1 MRSYVQNFRVVL
13 IGGISAL
20 AVTACA
26 PSYQMSADA
35 QSMQAGY
42 GYSQSAYGYETSQ
55 TTSSA
60 YSSRYGGELRGSCDI
75 VVQTCGMM
83 MVVPVYPVF
92 QVTTAPY
99 EPEVKIVEVE
109 VPVEV
114 PVEIPVYIQPEP
126 PIVEP
131 PVHHWPDPETPVI
144 PWTPPRK

>member
-1 MRSYVQNFRVVL
+1 MRDLVQNLKIIL
-13 IGGISAL
+13 IAGASCI

-26 PSYQMSADA
+26 PSYQMSTDA
-35 QSMQAGY
+35 YSMQGSQTY
-42 GYSQSAYGYETSQ
+42 GQTAYGYEMAQ
-55 TTSSA
+55 TTT
-60 YSSRYGGELRGSCDI
+60 YNSRYGGELRGSSCDV
-75 VVQTCGMM
+75 VVQSCGMM
-83 MVVPVYPVF
+83 AVIPVYPVF

-114 PVEIPVYIQPEP
+114 PVYIEPEP
-126 PIVEP
+126 PVIEP